1 MKEDLTWENLMN
13 QDKVEAMYNEI
24 KVLQEFSK
32 KHFDMVPVTIK
43 QLMMI
48 KKEWVN
54 YYSSTSQVKV

>member
-43 QLMMI
+43 HLMMI

-54 YYSSTSQVKV
+54 YYSSTS

>member
-54 YYSSTSQVKV
+54 YYSSTS